1 MKLKIKV
8 NLANEGGES
17 FMGEGLEEL
26 LRRIQRTGSIHQ
38 AAGEMELSYAKA
50 LKILNRLEEN
60 LPGPVLERS
69 RGGRE
74 RGGTTL
80 TGLGKRL
87 LEEYGILRDRIG
99 AYGVGRFAVFQL
111 RIGGGEVGERRKT
124 SPGSGSPPRG

>member
-1 MKLKIKV
+1 MELKIKINLV
-8 NLANEGGES
+8 NERDES

-60 LPGPVLERS
+60 LGGPVLERS

-74 RGGTTL
+74 RGGATL
-80 TGLGKRL
+80 TGLGRRL
-87 LEEYGILRDRIG
+87 IREYGLLRDRISGYGQDRFG
-99 AYGVGRFAVFQL
+99 AFQRHIAGRRSQ
-111 RIGGGEVGERRKT
+111 
-124 SPGSGSPPRG
+124 